1 MIGGR
6 LTHVFVPLVP
16 ALIEADT
23 LYVCVPYATAV
34 HRCPGCERKVV
45 TPFAPG
51 SWNLIFDGETVSI
64 RPSIRNAAHECRSHY
79 FIERDR
85 FVRAWDEHEPSD
97 WPGPGPSTQRAPAEG
112 ILQRMRSWFGRRISD
127 RLRP

>member
-1 MIGGR
+1 M
-6 LTHVFVPLVP
+6 HVFVPVVP
-16 ALIEADT
+16 AVIEADT

-85 FVRAWDEHEPSD
+85 FVPAWDAYERSD
-97 WPGPGPSTQRAPAEG
+97 SSGRGPSIRPSPAEG
-112 ILQRMRSWFGRRISD
+112 IVQRTRTWFGRLVSGGPR
-127 RLRP
+127 R